1 VADELAVAV
10 ACVRLGERDAAPDF
24 ERLAVYV
31 DLAGVCLEGL

>member
-1 VADELAVAV
+1 MADALAVSV
-10 ACVRLGERDAAPDF
+10 AGVGLRERDSAPDL